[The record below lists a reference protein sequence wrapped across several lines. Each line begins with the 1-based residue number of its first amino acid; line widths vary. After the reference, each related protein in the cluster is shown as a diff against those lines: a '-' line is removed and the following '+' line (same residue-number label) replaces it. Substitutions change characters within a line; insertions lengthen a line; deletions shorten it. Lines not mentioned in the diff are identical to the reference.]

1 MVKFY
6 AKNDDEAY
14 QYLKD
19 YEKVANKKYKYYY
32 ESWSPYVVIGKNGK
46 KHEYEDCF
54 AAWDATEKSFFQK
67 IIDFFV
73 FGLAFWLFD
82 RPRDAYHWIKDKIY
96 LLKNNHKHCEYWSLD
111 CHILDD
117 IKWNIPLLNKHSH
130 GMAYPYLNR
139 AVIETH
145 KDEKDF
151 DINEWNKTNHEYT
164 DEQEKLAVKY
174 QEESRNELLH
184 YVKMYEFYRDH
195 GVTDDKEFDAK
206 WHHTL
211 PIKKGTFDSFK
222 YDQLEALQKKYWNKI
237 WEWMRVYGQTLWD

>member
-1 MVKFY
+1 
-6 AKNDDEAY
+6 
-14 QYLKD
+14 
-19 YEKVANKKYKYYY
+19 
-32 ESWSPYVVIGKNGK
+32 
-46 KHEYEDCF
+46 
-54 AAWDATEKSFFQK
+54 
-67 IIDFFV
+67 
-73 FGLAFWLFD
+73 
-82 RPRDAYHWIKDKIY
+82 
-96 LLKNNHKHCEYWSLD
+96 
-111 CHILDD
+111 
-117 IKWNIPLLNKHSH
+117 
-130 GMAYPYLNR
+130 MAYPYLNR

-151 DINEWNKTNHEYT
+151 DINEWNKTNYEYT
-164 DEQEKLAVKY
+164 DEQEKFAVKY